1 MKPNPFVWFPHLKFT
16 LWTIAVQYPV
26 KPNEVTIKKYYQL
39 INNLPVFF
47 PISPMGKTF
56 LDLLDRY
63 PVRPY
68 LDSRKA
74 FMKWNHFIINK
85 LSEIME
91 LPQETF
97 YESLENYYNEYKPKE
112 LIAEELFRKK
122 KKYIYIG
129 VISTLIVAL
138 YYIYNNKQ

>member
-1 MKPNPFVWFPHLKFT
+1 
-16 LWTIAVQYPV
+16 
-26 KPNEVTIKKYYQL
+26 
-39 INNLPVFF
+39 
-47 PISPMGKTF
+47 MGKTF

-85 LSEIME
+85 INEIME
-91 LPQETF
+91 LPEETF

-112 LIAEELFRKK
+112 IIAEESFRKK

-129 VISTLIVAL
+129 VIAGLIGVL
-138 YYIYNNKQ
+138 YYIYNKQ